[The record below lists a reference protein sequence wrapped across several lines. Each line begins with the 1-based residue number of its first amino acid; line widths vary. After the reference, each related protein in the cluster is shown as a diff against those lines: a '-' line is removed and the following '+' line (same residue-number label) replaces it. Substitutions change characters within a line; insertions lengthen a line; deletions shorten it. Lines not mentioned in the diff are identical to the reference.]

1 MNEELPTAKAKARW
15 EQPLLTPLGDLK
27 DLVRGAGKVS
37 GQHDEDSVDPRNQLE
52 KPNA

>member
-1 MNEELPTAKAKARW
+1 MNEELPTTKGKARW
-15 EQPLLTPLGDLK
+15 EQPLLTSLGDLK

-52 KPNA
+52 KPKA